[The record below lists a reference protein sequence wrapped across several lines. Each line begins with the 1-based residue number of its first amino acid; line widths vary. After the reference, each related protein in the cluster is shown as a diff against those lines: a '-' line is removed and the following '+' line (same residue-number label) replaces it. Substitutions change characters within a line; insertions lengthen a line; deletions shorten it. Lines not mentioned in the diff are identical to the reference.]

1 MLTVWRHV
9 QGRLLARASPHFGK
23 FGFKY
28 EALSH
33 PKYGRLGWN
42 NSVSGE
48 FVYSPRE
55 YLMQTTNHGREA
67 ERPIPGCEDTCTG
80 GDTGDCPNKDAS
92 KGPVATA
99 RQVSFVEDEDIGFPC
114 VEHMAPVD
122 KDTFRVRGA
131 WLDTPCSPMS
141 EASV

>member
-1 MLTVWRHV
+1 
-9 QGRLLARASPHFGK
+9 
-23 FGFKY
+23 
-28 EALSH
+28 
-33 PKYGRLGWN
+33 
-42 NSVSGE
+42 
-48 FVYSPRE
+48 
-55 YLMQTTNHGREA
+55 MQTTNHGREA